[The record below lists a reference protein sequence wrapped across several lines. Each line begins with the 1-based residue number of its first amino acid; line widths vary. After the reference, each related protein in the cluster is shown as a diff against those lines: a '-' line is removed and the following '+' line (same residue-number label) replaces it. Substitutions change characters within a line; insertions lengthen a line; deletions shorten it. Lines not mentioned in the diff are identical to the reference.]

1 MESIKKLKI
10 YLIKNRSIFINNQ
23 KHKHIA
29 KIDLT
34 ASNLL
39 TSKKKKKNEKKT
51 AKHLFIPI
59 SMFWPIV
66 NETSNLNVLF
76 IYFVD
81 FHLFI

>member
-34 ASNLL
+34 ASNVL
-39 TSKKKKKNEKKT
+39 TSKKKKKKKM
-51 AKHLFIPI
+51 KKKQRK
-59 SMFWPIV
+59 
-66 NETSNLNVLF
+66 
-76 IYFVD
+76 IY
-81 FHLFI
+81 